1 MVAARREHGWRQFV
15 AFLPVDRHGARM
27 GRPGSTYEDFQ
38 GRGKH
43 SWRSM
48 EKRETIQAKYAGI
61 CNFETY
67 FFYIVEIIKKYSKY
81 STHSF
86 PKNTLPKEKPV
97 YSIFLGSSSI
107 KNFNDVCCLRS
118 LA

>member
-1 MVAARREHGWRQFV
+1 MPAMEAERRILLKVAARREHGWRQFV

-48 EKRETIQAKYAGI
+48 EKRETIQVKDAGT
-61 CNFETY
+61 CNFET
-67 FFYIVEIIKKYSKY
+67 
-81 STHSF
+81 
-86 PKNTLPKEKPV
+86 
-97 YSIFLGSSSI
+97 
-107 KNFNDVCCLRS
+107 
-118 LA
+118 